1 MSTRQSGGFPFED
14 IIQGT
19 LKTFNPGYWQRFFSP
34 NITNIFGNNTED
46 IDTEQHVLQEVGS
59 YGKQLGI
66 IIKVLDI
73 WVDHDLPSKLTPEE
87 QLAVAEFRSLSHGVQ
102 KAVEAI
108 EGPKWTRMTTAMDKL
123 TASVEEIATEV
134 SKAERE
140 TYDDSHR

>member
-1 MSTRQSGGFPFED
+1 MSTQQSGGFPFED
-14 IIQGT
+14 IIQRT
-19 LKTFNPGYWQRFFSP
+19 LETFNPGYWQRFFSP

-46 IDTEQHVLQEVGS
+46 IDTEKHVLQEVGS

-66 IIKVLDI
+66 IIKMLDI

-108 EGPKWTRMTTAMDKL
+108 EGPKWIRMTTAMDKL

-140 TYDDSHR
+140 THDDSHR